1 MFTVVFGV
9 GMKIMQFVCF
19 QRLFHIPI
27 YVAAYLPH
35 PDCELFL
42 NFDTLKGRDNV
53 TLYAETFVF

>member
-53 TLYAETFVF
+53 TLYAD